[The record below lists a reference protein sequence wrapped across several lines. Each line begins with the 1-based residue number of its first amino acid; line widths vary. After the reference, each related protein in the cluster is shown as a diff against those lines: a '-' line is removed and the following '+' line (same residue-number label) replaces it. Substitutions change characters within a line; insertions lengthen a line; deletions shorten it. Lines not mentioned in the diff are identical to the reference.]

1 MRDKYSERVEI
12 LKSLGFVEDKV
23 GFTNGKYAFLY
34 HHETLLSW
42 AGYNSKQE
50 WEDVVDETFRRKAL
64 IEYNFED
71 IWENK
76 KELG

>member
-1 MRDKYSERVEI
+1 MKVITDFNEKTWPIIRTA
-12 LKSLGFVEDKV
+12 LKEYPD
-23 GFTNGKYAFLY
+23 
-34 HHETLLSW
+34 ETLLSW

-50 WEDVVDETFRRKAL
+50 WEDAVDETFSRKAL

-71 IWENK
+71 IWKNK

>member
-1 MRDKYSERVEI
+1 MKVITDFNEKTWPIIRTA
-12 LKSLGFVEDKV
+12 LKEYPD
-23 GFTNGKYAFLY
+23 
-34 HHETLLSW
+34 ETLLSW

-50 WEDVVDETFRRKAL
+50 WEDAVDETFSRKSL

>member
-1 MRDKYSERVEI
+1 MKNVTDFNEKTWPVIRTA
-12 LKSLGFVEDKV
+12 LKEYPD
-23 GFTNGKYAFLY
+23 
-34 HHETLLSW
+34 ETLLSW

-50 WEDVVDETFRRKAL
+50 WEDAVDETFSRKAL

>member
-1 MRDKYSERVEI
+1 MNENITDFNEKTWPMIRTA
-12 LKSLGFVEDKV
+12 LKEYPD
-23 GFTNGKYAFLY
+23 
-34 HHETLLSW
+34 ETLLSW

-50 WEDVVDETFRRKAL
+50 WEDAVDETFSRKSL